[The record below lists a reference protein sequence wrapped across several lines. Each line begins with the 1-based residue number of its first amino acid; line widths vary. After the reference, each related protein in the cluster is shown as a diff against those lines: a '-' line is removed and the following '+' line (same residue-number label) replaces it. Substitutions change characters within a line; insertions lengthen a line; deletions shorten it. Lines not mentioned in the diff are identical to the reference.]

1 MRVAGLL
8 GLVVVVAMAGVPD
21 AWAQQPVVPLPRSGT
36 CPLGYVASGSYCTPS
51 AGGQSRGAL
60 ERRPGSNCP
69 LGFSVS
75 GSYCV
80 SNPGNQRQAV
90 PQAGSICPLGYTRS
104 GSYCLETGAGGR

>member
-1 MRVAGLL
+1 MTNLMPLL
-8 GLVVVVAMAGVPD
+8 LTLAALLPGSES
-21 AWAQQPVVPLPRSGT
+21 WAQQPVVPLPRRGT

-51 AGGQSRGAL
+51 AGSQSRGAL

-104 GSYCLETGAGGR
+104 GSYCLETGVGGR